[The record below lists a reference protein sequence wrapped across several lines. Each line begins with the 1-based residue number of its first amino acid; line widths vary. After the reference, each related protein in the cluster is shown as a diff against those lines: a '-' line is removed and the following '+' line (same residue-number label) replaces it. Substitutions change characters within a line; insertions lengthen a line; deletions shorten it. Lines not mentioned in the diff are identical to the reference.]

1 MATKSMDLGK
11 VMGTSAYQAAQA
23 GGYTGTQTE
32 FNSALKEVP
41 VHIDNNDIHVTAA
54 QKTTWNGSVR
64 YDAAQNLTDEQKAQ
78 ARTNIGA
85 DTVQGAVLY
94 TPQTLTDE
102 QKAQAR
108 TNIGADTVQGAVL
121 YTPQTLTDEQKAQAR
136 GNINAAPGGFGLGE
150 LTGRTAN
157 SFADITGYGFYRVP
171 SESGFAPDTSSNWG
185 AVYIGA
191 NLSYGTLLYARNNAL
206 MAVRAVS
213 SGEIGPIEWV
223 NPPMNLGTEYRT
235 TERYLGKPLYVK
247 AVNIGSL
254 PNNSSM
260 SVNITTNEDG
270 TANEAPRA
278 ISAYGITSNGVCIP
292 APAYARDPSKQIEL
306 QPYVWLLFLTTNFDA
321 SDLTGTIVVKY
332 YKTTD

>member
-64 YDAAQNLTDEQKAQ
+64 YDAAQN
-78 ARTNIGA
+78 
-85 DTVQGAVLY
+85 
-94 TPQTLTDE
+94 LTDE